1 MSDDKSRAPSSARLL
16 SWNAIT
22 LNFMFVGPLMSWMH
36 LHLVLETQEREREE
50 KVSRDA
56 TKTPMH
62 ITNEMTATIY
72 TEANEKRKQIDSLHS
87 IKVHFYVPSSLKKT
101 YLHADFC
108 HDQRECSVQRAKKG
122 KRNCRRILIF
132 RRHCKLFAWVL
143 VMLNA
148 VVSNHNRRWNNQ
160 TENSINM

>member
-1 MSDDKSRAPSSARLL
+1 MIKAAHRAARVSRAKMRLHWISCSSVRWCRECICI
-16 SWNAIT
+16 SY
-22 LNFMFVGPLMSWMH
+22 SKRR
-36 LHLVLETQEREREE
+36 REREE

-62 ITNEMTATIY
+62 ITNKMTATIY

-101 YLHADFC
+101 YLHANFC
-108 HDQRECSVQRAKKG
+108 HDQRECSVQRARKG